1 MEITFLGWQRSTT
14 LHQHRVHPWRQDTPY
29 SRATSLPKGSPMHW
43 SANNWVVGKIDGLG
57 LSGSFKVTM
66 KFERQDLESWIRSTI
81 AADADYALRML
92 SAMHAEAAI
101 AVATKERTPAVK

>member
-57 LSGSFKVTM
+57 L
-66 KFERQDLESWIRSTI
+66 
-81 AADADYALRML
+81 
-92 SAMHAEAAI
+92 
-101 AVATKERTPAVK
+101 